1 MGGYDSRAGHGL
13 LLLFSGRCQLS
24 TYTTTCLIAVFWLGL
39 PHSTIS
45 CLQRLHCRREPSDFS
60 MSLWPGKE
68 RPLRTPARNAEN
80 RSKKKKKSL
89 ECCIIWSVRF
99 NTRRQHG
106 KCKLLLP

>member
-1 MGGYDSRAGHGL
+1 MGCCCCFRGDASLVR
-13 LLLFSGRCQLS
+13 S
-24 TYTTTCLIAVFWLGL
+24 TTTCLIAVFWLGL

-80 RSKKKKKSL
+80 RSKHYL
-89 ECCIIWSVRF
+89 VRPF
-99 NTRRQHG
+99 QHE
-106 KCKLLLP
+106 KTTWKV